1 MKTQAAHGS
10 VVRAVR
16 STLDKEEVQDGGG
29 AAEGRRTRWWR
40 ARCERD
46 KEGVVLAVAGM
57 MEMLSLGFAF

>member
-46 KEGVVLAVAGM
+46 REGVVLAAARR

>member
-1 MKTQAAHGS
+1 MKHDRLMGAPS
-10 VVRAVR
+10 VAVR
-16 STLDKEEVQDGGG
+16 STSDKVEVQDGGG
-29 AAEGRRTRWWR
+29 AAEGHRTRWWR